1 MGSWRRCHGG
11 TCLPVAHVLSGVDFH
26 SPRPAHYIDCEMTT
40 LPIARSQRQPP
51 EVALFLWGPARH
63 LVAGGW
69 WLLPIMERMT
79 LCSPWN
85 NYSGYRFAFPPC
97 IVSAKA
103 MCDFQNA
110 RYVMVLHA
118 TLLLTRPLVSHKWNV
133 ARVRGMPALTMFP
146 IVLKQLNWYNRG
158 MSFWRLTAPVVAVLC
173 GCRVTFSATWSSL

>member
-1 MGSWRRCHGG
+1 MGNRYVGVLLNGHSNTFVLCESKSNLSRKRLIITWMSPLDFSLFHPHLSLPSGLMEKVPWG
-11 TCLPVAHVLSGVDFH
+11 TCLPVVHVLSGVDFH
-26 SPRPAHYIDCEMTT
+26 SPRTAHYIDCEMTT

-79 LCSPWN
+79 LCSPWY
-85 NYSGYRFAFPPC
+85 NYSGYRFAFPPY

-118 TLLLTRPLVSHKWNV
+118 TLLLTRQLVSHK
-133 ARVRGMPALTMFP
+133 
-146 IVLKQLNWYNRG
+146 
-158 MSFWRLTAPVVAVLC
+158 
-173 GCRVTFSATWSSL
+173 

>member
-26 SPRPAHYIDCEMTT
+26 SPRPARYIDCEMTT
-40 LPIARSQRQPP
+40 LSIARSQRQPP

-110 RYVMVLHA
+110 
-118 TLLLTRPLVSHKWNV
+118 PLCLGITCHIASDQAADFTQVKCGSCSWNACPYHV
-133 ARVRGMPALTMFP
+133 PHCPKAAELIQQGNVF
-146 IVLKQLNWYNRG
+146 LKTHCTSGGSSLWLQGN
-158 MSFWRLTAPVVAVLC
+158 VLC
-173 GCRVTFSATWSSL
+173 NVV